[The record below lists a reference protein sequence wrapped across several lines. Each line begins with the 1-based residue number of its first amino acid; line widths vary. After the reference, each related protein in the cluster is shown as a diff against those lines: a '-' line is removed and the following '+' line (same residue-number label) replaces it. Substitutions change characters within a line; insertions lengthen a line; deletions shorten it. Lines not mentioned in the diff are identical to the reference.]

1 MGWIYIVKYKSRDH
15 LYIWIYY
22 RWEHSE
28 FPNIWI
34 CNLTSRVMYDLYV
47 SKFTEV
53 NLMLQIFIIAIHSN
67 SAGGCW
73 HVRIRTGKIKLF
85 YLYQD
90 QDCCRAILRHKCTE
104 IYPHIRYMWWNMI
117 FTMVWLGLVPH
128 PLSQGQCNRVPDW
141 GAYQWSLVCSNL
153 RLIELRCSIDEK
165 CTWKQFTLNAISL
178 SLLKKAAILPYTDL
192 KALWY
197 YANAANH
204 HRFKIENNHCIRA
217 LCWSRATLL
226 SIISDLSAGSG
237 HHLPRP
243 ASAASILQAEGLRP
257 QEPLW
262 DGEVPEMWRQRYSL
276 LVSMIVILITSAGLC
291 TLR

>member
-73 HVRIRTGKIKLF
+73 HVRNRTGKIKLF
-85 YLYQD
+85 YLYRD

-117 FTMVWLGLVPH
+117 FTMVWLGLIPSVRDSVTECLTEEPINGH
-128 PLSQGQCNRVPDW
+128 WCAPTYVW
-141 GAYQWSLVCSNL
+141 
-153 RLIELRCSIDEK
+153 
-165 CTWKQFTLNAISL
+165 LNC
-178 SLLKKAAILPYTDL
+178 DV
-192 KALWY
+192 
-197 YANAANH
+197 
-204 HRFKIENNHCIRA
+204 
-217 LCWSRATLL
+217 
-226 SIISDLSAGSG
+226 
-237 HHLPRP
+237 
-243 ASAASILQAEGLRP
+243 Q
-257 QEPLW
+257 
-262 DGEVPEMWRQRYSL
+262 
-276 LVSMIVILITSAGLC
+276 
-291 TLR
+291 